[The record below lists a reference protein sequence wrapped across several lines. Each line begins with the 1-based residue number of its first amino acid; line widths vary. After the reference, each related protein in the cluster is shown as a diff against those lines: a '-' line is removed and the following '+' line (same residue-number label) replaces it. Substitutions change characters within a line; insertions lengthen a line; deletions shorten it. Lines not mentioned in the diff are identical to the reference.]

1 MTNTELQ
8 RHELRNKLAEV
19 LGDAAMETLMGHL
32 PPSGWADV
40 ARKDDIDVLRREMHV
55 EIEGLRRDMGQLEA
69 RLETK
74 IDIRIEQL
82 RTEMYKGFADV
93 MRSMNKQLITF
104 TTVQFTLTTLLAGVI
119 LKFG

>member
-40 ARKDDIDVLRREMHV
+40 ARKDDIGV
-55 EIEGLRRDMGQLEA
+55 LRRDMMQLEH
-69 RLETK
+69 RLEMK